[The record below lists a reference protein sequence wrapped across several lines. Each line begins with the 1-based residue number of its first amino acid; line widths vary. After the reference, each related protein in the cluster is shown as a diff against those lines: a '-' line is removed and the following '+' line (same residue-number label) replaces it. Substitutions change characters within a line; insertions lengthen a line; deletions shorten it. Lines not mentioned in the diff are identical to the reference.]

1 MGPDRPDLRGR
12 DVGIKGQDE
21 GRREGLEAPGAGPL
35 ADWDEAARRA
45 DALSRSLGHRTVM
58 LREAVGALRVAPDGT
73 YVDCTYGRGG
83 HSALILSRL
92 GPKGRLVAFDRD
104 AEAIA
109 AAKEAAARDARLIP
123 VRAPF
128 DRLAASLAE
137 LEVGPVDGVLMDL
150 GVSSPQID
158 DARRGFS
165 FLRDAPLDMR
175 MDVSSGPTAAQW
187 LAEASEREI
196 ARVLR
201 DYSDER
207 FARAVARE
215 ICAERAIA
223 PVDTTLRLA
232 SICERAVKTREK
244 GQHPATRTFQALRIA
259 VNDELGEA
267 QRALPQAARALAP
280 GGRLVVISFHS
291 LEDRIVKRFF
301 ASRSQAPKPPK
312 WVALRDSEL
321 PRPVLAADK
330 GFARPSEAER
340 EANPRSRSAVM
351 RCATRT
357 SAPWTE
363 QGEF

>member
-12 DVGIKGQDE
+12 DVGIEGQDE
-21 GRREGLEAPGAGPL
+21 ERGEGLEARGAGPL
-35 ADWDEAARRA
+35 ADWDEAAHRA

-128 DRLAASLAE
+128 DRLAASLAK
-137 LEVGPVDGVLMDL
+137 LGVGPVDGVLMDL

-330 GFARPSEAER
+330 GFERPSDAER
-340 EANPRSRSAVM
+340 EANPRSRSALM